1 MLQIVL
7 TSKQKKTVAFM
18 WRMQDKAPAV
28 LSSAKHILI
37 LIEKEDANEKKR
49 GMRDF
54 NDVSNGFLVITL
66 KVSGSNIVLQ
76 SIFTNLE
83 EILFGSCQ
91 HWILQEERVL
101 CMYECNVVS
110 VCVCVWK

>member
-1 MLQIVL
+1 
-7 TSKQKKTVAFM
+7 M
-18 WRMQDKAPAV
+18 WRTQDKAPTV
-28 LSSAKHILI
+28 LPSAKNILI
-37 LIEKEDANEKKR
+37 LIEKEDTNEQKQ
-49 GMRDF
+49 GL
-54 NDVSNGFLVITL
+54 DVIGDGHDVLKGFLVITL

-91 HWILQEERVL
+91 RRILQEERVL
-101 CMYECNVVS
+101 CMYECDVVC